1 MFNKIIIFLFIIF
14 FELESYYNLI
24 TKTENLSKTFN
35 YLFIGLIFVV
45 NILIL
50 LLIKLNKK
58 TKKIES
64 KFVLVGFF
72 IGFIYLL
79 SIPMMKG
86 TDEIPHFFRAY
97 EISKGNIIIKNP
109 DKDTTNIP
117 ENLIKYGDP
126 SDLSFYKK
134 STLFEKQSD
143 KIVKMKNRGPS
154 HYPPF
159 QYMPQVLAI
168 IISNI
173 LDFGPFLM
181 FYLIRL
187 INLVS
192 WLAISYFAIK
202 RMPIKKEFV
211 TILYLAPSL
220 LSLMS
225 TMSGDNI
232 LNSCSLL
239 FIAIMTD
246 YIYTR
251 KQIDK
256 KDIPLIVLLTVIL
269 STIKIVYTPILLLCF
284 LLKKEQFSNSK
295 INKNVF
301 SIIILLIGFI
311 SAITWNSISK
321 SIIVNDGINYQNLQI
336 EFILSNPLEYLIIFF
351 STFTNEFYY
360 YVTNIVA
367 GNEMCLCVA
376 NINPL
381 LVIGYFSILVYSYF
395 FDKNNLNISYFTKS
409 AIWFIFLLILGAIAT
424 VMYIDWT
431 ISFGGIGYHK
441 IVGVQSRYFIL
452 LVPILMLTFPQIK
465 NNAKNKSLLWNSCI
479 VLNGLILLNTIGTLI
494 STYMNLL

>member
-1 MFNKIIIFLFIIF
+1 
-14 FELESYYNLI
+14 
-24 TKTENLSKTFN
+24 
-35 YLFIGLIFVV
+35 
-45 NILIL
+45 
-50 LLIKLNKK
+50 
-58 TKKIES
+58 
-64 KFVLVGFF
+64 
-72 IGFIYLL
+72 
-79 SIPMMKG
+79 
-86 TDEIPHFFRAY
+86 
-97 EISKGNIIIKNP
+97 
-109 DKDTTNIP
+109 
-117 ENLIKYGDP
+117 
-126 SDLSFYKK
+126 
-134 STLFEKQSD
+134 
-143 KIVKMKNRGPS
+143 
-154 HYPPF
+154 
-159 QYMPQVLAI
+159 
-168 IISNI
+168 
-173 LDFGPFLM
+173 
-181 FYLIRL
+181 
-187 INLVS
+187 
-192 WLAISYFAIK
+192 
-202 RMPIKKEFV
+202 
-211 TILYLAPSL
+211 
-220 LSLMS
+220 
-225 TMSGDNI
+225 
-232 LNSCSLL
+232 
-239 FIAIMTD
+239 
-246 YIYTR
+246 
-251 KQIDK
+251 
-256 KDIPLIVLLTVIL
+256 L
-269 STIKIVYTPILLLCF
+269 STIKIVYTPILLLCL

-367 GNEMCLCVA
+367 GNEMCLSVA

-431 ISFGGIGYHK
+431 ISFGGIGYHR

-452 LVPILMLTFPQIK
+452 LIPILMLTFPQIK